1 MSVEVTGAA
10 YVAAMNRDP
19 TDREYR
25 RAFQDLALK
34 LVPPRGHVFD
44 FGSGP
49 GLDARR
55 YAREGQRVSAY
66 DVNPAMCDY
75 FAAHCA
81 HEIAAGSVRLATGP
95 FGDFLRKPETAD
107 ADLVVSNFAPLNLV
121 ADLPPLMAKFA
132 RMLTPG
138 GKLLA
143 SILNPCFR
151 ELPRS
156 SAWWRSLP
164 RLLWTGRY
172 TTLLHGEIPVQRW
185 LPGRLAAEGA
195 PHFHLAAIHA
205 PDTSGESQP
214 PHCVQFTSVRDWP
227 RIVATQFLF
236 LELHPSVTA

>member
-25 RAFQDLALK
+25 RAFQDLALT

-49 GLDARR
+49 GLDAKR
-55 YAREGQRVSAY
+55 YAREGLRVSAY
-66 DVNPAMCDY
+66 DIHSAMCDY
-75 FAAHCA
+75 FSAHCA
-81 HEIAAGSVRLATGP
+81 LEIASGSVRLVTGT
-95 FGDFLRKPETAD
+95 FEDFLRKPEMAD

-132 RMLTPG
+132 RMLAPG

-143 SILNPCFR
+143 SVLNPCFR

-156 SAWWRSLP
+156 SAWWLSLP
-164 RLLWTGRY
+164 RLWWTGRY
-172 TTLLHGEIPVQRW
+172 TKLLHGEIPVHRW

-205 PDTSGESQP
+205 PDTSGENHP
-214 PHCVQFTSVRDWP
+214 PRRVEFASMRDWP

-236 LELHPSVTA
+236 LELHRHP